1 MQIRKLANALLT
13 GGFCFFSFT
22 LMSFTDNGR
31 TKTGGSKK
39 DSTASSKDFKDV
51 FGSLHG
57 SVAADGGLLSVP
69 LNPNVISFVSA
80 YLKREGDDY
89 KSMKRW
95 GKSYFDLFDRVLAA
109 NNIPCQLKYLSVIE
123 SSLQAS
129 MVSSAG
135 AVGPWQ
141 LMPDEA
147 KRYGLRTGRV
157 DDRKDF
163 TKSTLAAA
171 KLLTTLYNNFGD
183 WLLVIAAYNAG
194 EGRVRQAIKKAGSA
208 NFWALQSFL
217 PAETRNHVKKFIAT
231 HYYFEGGGG
240 VVTMTAEEIK
250 NYIPATV
257 TLPKIIIDDIENTG
271 TVEIQGRYNSTIMA
285 KYLQLDEALLSRLN
299 PRLDEALNQGT
310 VYVLR
315 LPADKMPLFEQNKKT
330 ILKESVQ
337 LLLLSANVVKS
348 NTY

>member
-1 MQIRKLANALLT
+1 MQIRKLANALIT
-13 GGFCFFSFT
+13 GGFCFFSFM

-31 TKTGGSKK
+31 TKTGAPKK
-39 DSTASSKDFKDV
+39 DSISSASPKDFKDV
-51 FGSLHG
+51 FGSLPAVLG
-57 SVAADGGLLSVP
+57 ADNNILSVP
-69 LNPNVISFVSA
+69 LNPNVVSFVAA
-80 YLKREGDDY
+80 YIKREGDDY

-171 KLLTTLYNNFGD
+171 KLLNSLYNNFGD

-194 EGRVRQAIKKAGSA
+194 EGRVRQAIKKAGST

-231 HYYFEGGGG
+231 HYFFEGCGGIA
-240 VVTMTAEEIK
+240 TMTAEELK
-250 NYIPATV
+250 NYVPV
-257 TLPKIIIDDIENTG
+257 VLPKIIIDDIENTA
-271 TVEIQGRYNSTIMA
+271 TVEIQGRYSSTIMA
-285 KYLQLDEALLSRLN
+285 KYLQLDEALLNRLN
-299 PRLDEALNQGT
+299 PRMDEALDQGNIYT
-310 VYVLR
+310 LR
-315 LPADKMPLFEQNKKT
+315 LPADKLTLFEQTKKT

-337 LLLLSANVVKS
+337 VLLLNANVAKI
-348 NTY
+348 NAY